1 MSGQF
6 KELKRNPT
14 RNTIVPIEIKISGSR
29 PFIFCRLF
37 VFARL
42 SNYSRLRDSAWR
54 RRAFG
59 NVLFKPTPNFLKI
72 LNFQFTRNRQLSSKV
87 MLWFRDFF
95 ILEK

>member
-29 PFIFCRLF
+29 LFIFCRLF
-37 VFARL
+37 VFARS

-59 NVLFKPTPNFLKI
+59 EVLFKLTPDFLKI
-72 LNFQFTRNRQLSSKV
+72 LIFLFTLNRPLYP
-87 MLWFRDFF
+87 R
-95 ILEK
+95 